1 MTQLL
6 FKANFPFTKLIFYLV
21 LNKIQHK
28 TISRKRA
35 EAGNYKKG
43 HVKID
48 GYDVTIEN
56 PKGSVRSGRDANGQ
70 EWSITMNNDY
80 GYIRGTK
87 AVDGD
92 HIDIFLSDNPSE
104 GNVFVVDQLNEKG
117 EFDESKVMYGFP
129 SMDEARSSYLANY
142 SPGWENRIGTI
153 TEVTKEEF
161 NKWIDSSVKKTKPFS
176 EYKSVK
182 LEIVQKENADK
193 NIP

>member
-1 MTQLL
+1 MVNTSPTEAQ
-6 FKANFPFTKLIFYLV
+6 K
-21 LNKIQHK
+21 
-28 TISRKRA
+28 

>member
-1 MTQLL
+1 MVDTSPTEAQ
-6 FKANFPFTKLIFYLV
+6 K
-21 LNKIQHK
+21 
-28 TISRKRA
+28 

-43 HVKID
+43 HIKLD
-48 GYDVTIEN
+48 GYDITIEN
-56 PKGSVRSGRDANGQ
+56 PKGSIRSGKDANGQ

-142 SPGWENRIGTI
+142 SPGWENRISAI
-153 TEVTKEEF
+153 TEVTKDEF
-161 NKWIDSSVKKTKPFS
+161 YKWIDSSVKRQSRSLNTR
-176 EYKSVK
+176 
-182 LEIVQKENADK
+182 A
-193 NIP
+193 